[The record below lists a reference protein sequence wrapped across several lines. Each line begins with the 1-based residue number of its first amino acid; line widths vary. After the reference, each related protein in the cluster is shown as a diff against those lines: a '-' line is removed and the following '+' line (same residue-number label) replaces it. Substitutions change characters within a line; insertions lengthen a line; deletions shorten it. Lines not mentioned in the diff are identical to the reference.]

1 VILSRFSPR
10 RLLEHCSGAT
20 ATEYALFAA
29 LVAVVVIGV
38 IVSGTLP
45 K

>member
-1 VILSRFSPR
+1 MFINKVR
-10 RLLEHCSGAT
+10 RALAGNEDGAT
-20 ATEYALFAA
+20 KTEYALLAA

-38 IVSGTLP
+38 IVSGALP

>member
-1 VILSRFSPR
+1 VFRANLRRFLFADR
-10 RLLEHCSGAT
+10 SGAT
-20 ATEYALFAA
+20 PTEYALLAA

>member
-1 VILSRFSPR
+1 MRSFLRHFAVGDKQ
-10 RLLEHCSGAT
+10 GAT
-20 ATEYALFAA
+20 PTEYALMAA

-38 IVSGTLP
+38 IVSGALP

>member
-1 VILSRFSPR
+1 VFRVNLRRFLFTDR
-10 RLLEHCSGAT
+10 SGAT
-20 ATEYALFAA
+20 PTEYALLAA